1 MKKNEPDD
9 EGFRLSS
16 IIPNAIS
23 YLSTKP
29 DDSKG
34 DDATLSVDEVGDD
47 EEEVGDDEEEVG
59 DDEEEVGDDEEEDDR
74 KILIEQMDNITQH
87 AFSSIYFQ
95 EMVNDQKHTF
105 WGIKSST
112 QFTPL

>member
-1 MKKNEPDD
+1 MSAKSENNKDD
-9 EGFRLSS
+9 D
-16 IIPNAIS
+16 
-23 YLSTKP
+23 T
-29 DDSKG
+29 
-34 DDATLSVDEVGDD
+34 TLDVDD
-47 EEEVGDDEEEVG
+47 EEDEGTDEGDD
-59 DDEEEVGDDEEEDDR
+59 EDDR
-74 KILIEQMDNITQH
+74 KILVEQTDNITQH